1 VLSQRVLSAAVM
13 IPLVALVI
21 YLGGWWIFLVMAA
34 AIIAAQYEFW
44 QVLSVGGHRPSL
56 PVAVAISLALLVDAQ
71 WPALRLTVPTVTAAL
86 LVSLIWHLVDYE
98 LGAPASATDWGLT
111 LGGGLYLGWMA
122 GLLSRLRELPG
133 GLGWIMLAFIPVW
146 IGDSAAFFVG
156 LRWGTHKS
164 FPRLSPKKS
173 WEGTAAG
180 VAATTLC
187 LMILGVPLGLSLW
200 QALALGVTVA
210 VLAPLGDL
218 AESMFKRQVGVK
230 DSGHLIPGHGGVLD
244 RIDSMLFSVPA
255 VYFFIL
261 LTRG

>member
-1 VLSQRVLSAAVM
+1 M
-13 IPLVALVI
+13 IPLAVLVI
-21 YLGGWWIFLVMAA
+21 YLGGWWLFLAMAA
-34 AIIAAQYEFW
+34 VVVAAQYEF
-44 QVLSVGGHRPSL
+44 QRVLWIGGHRPAL
-56 PVAVAISLALLVDAQ
+56 PVALGISLALLIDAQ
-71 WPALRLTVPTVTAAL
+71 WPGLGLTVPIVTAAL
-86 LVSLIWHLVDYE
+86 LVSLTWHLVDFE
-98 LGAPASATDWGLT
+98 LGALASATDWGLT

-122 GLLSRLRELPG
+122 GLLSRLRDLPG
-133 GLGWIMLAFIPVW
+133 GLGWIVLAFVPVW

-156 LRWGTHKS
+156 VRWGAHKS

-180 VAATTLC
+180 VAATTLSVVA
-187 LMILGVPLGLSLW
+187 LGVPQGLSAG

-230 DSGHLIPGHGGVLD
+230 DSGRLIPGHGGVLD
-244 RIDSMLFSVPA
+244 RVDSMLFSIPA